1 MQLSSI
7 SRASPVSRRQVYVTP
22 TQANVLDRQGLTSY
36 LGCNERERVKA
47 ALFTGASYAGP
58 ATRGKWPVPV
68 NVYSIQAA
76 EDSMQWALEQF
87 TLADELG
94 FDWVTV
100 AEHHF
105 SPFSLTPNPMVMAGA
120 LTQRIKRAKI
130 ALLGPNIPIQNPVRV
145 AEEFAMLDTLTG
157 GRVVAG
163 MLRGTSNEYVT
174 YNVNPAESRQRFDEA
189 LQIIRRAWTEP
200 QPFGWWGRYY
210 EYRSISIWPRP
221 VQQPH
226 PPIYMSGS
234 SPESAELA
242 ARNHIGL
249 GFAVTSVP
257 LASESAKLYRK
268 VANEVGWTPQAD
280 DIIYRVPIHV
290 AATDE
295 QAFDELQS
303 IPADGATRLSRANP
317 VIDDAVAQAG
327 YYGRDRSHQQGRTA
341 LSRGS
346 DFADRL
352 KNGQQLAGGPE
363 TVLEQV
369 CNVHRELGAGVLDLI
384 FRGPDHDSTRRSIEL
399 FATRV
404 LPRMRELV

>member
-1 MQLSSI
+1 M
-7 SRASPVSRRQVYVTP
+7 
-22 TQANVLDRQGLTSY
+22 
-36 LGCNERERVKA
+36 KA

-341 LSRGS
+341 LSHGS

-352 KNGQQLAGGPE
+352 KNGQQLAGAPE

-404 LPRMRELV
+404 LPRMRELE

>member
-1 MQLSSI
+1 M
-7 SRASPVSRRQVYVTP
+7 
-22 TQANVLDRQGLTSY
+22 
-36 LGCNERERVKA
+36 
-47 ALFTGASYAGP
+47 
-58 ATRGKWPVPV
+58 
-68 NVYSIQAA
+68 
-76 EDSMQWALEQF
+76 
-87 TLADELG
+87 
-94 FDWVTV
+94 
-100 AEHHF
+100 
-105 SPFSLTPNPMVMAGA
+105 
-120 LTQRIKRAKI
+120 
-130 ALLGPNIPIQNPVRV
+130 
-145 AEEFAMLDTLTG
+145 
-157 GRVVAG
+157 
-163 MLRGTSNEYVT
+163 
-174 YNVNPAESRQRFDEA
+174 
-189 LQIIRRAWTEP
+189 
-200 QPFGWWGRYY
+200 
-210 EYRSISIWPRP
+210 
-221 VQQPH
+221 
-226 PPIYMSGS
+226 
-234 SPESAELA
+234 
-242 ARNHIGL
+242 
-249 GFAVTSVP
+249 P

>member
-1 MQLSSI
+1 M
-7 SRASPVSRRQVYVTP
+7 
-22 TQANVLDRQGLTSY
+22 
-36 LGCNERERVKA
+36 KA